1 MTHQNLES
9 QITPFRST
17 CPLLISLI
25 STVKLYFPFQRACLK
40 RRWALAPVDVLEGV
54 NMTVLQENS
63 SLWLPGAQNRTG
75 LSCIPAHLP
84 TCFSSSGALYLH
96 SVCPPDRIRPEPQ
109 RRSHQRASNTRG
121 QTNCKRPS
129 YINGAKVLCFI
140 WTCLALFVCAPHSFV
155 LGEILSTV
163 FSSNFKY
170 ASRWCQDIWLLISTF
185 KSHILLFCF
194 FSRQHL
200 HFTSERPHS
209 KVIKRSL
216 TVVKPGCECIT
227 VTDLMNHVY
236 SVDVWCVRF
245 EG

>member
-1 MTHQNLES
+1 MKERIAAGTLLNAPFRGRLADKLPICRPRGPRGLGTKWLIQYPES
-9 QITPFRST
+9 QITFRST
-17 CPLLISLI
+17 CPLLISPI

-40 RRWALAPVDVLEGV
+40 RRWALAPLGVLEGV

-63 SLWLPGAQNRTG
+63 SLWLPGAENRTG

-96 SVCPPDRIRPEPQ
+96 SVCPTDGTRPEPQ
-109 RRSHQRASNTRG
+109 RWSHQRASNTRG

-163 FSSNFKY
+163 FSSHFKY
-170 ASRWCQDIWLLISTF
+170 ASRRCQDI
-185 KSHILLFCF
+185 
-194 FSRQHL
+194 
-200 HFTSERPHS
+200 
-209 KVIKRSL
+209 
-216 TVVKPGCECIT
+216 
-227 VTDLMNHVY
+227 
-236 SVDVWCVRF
+236 
-245 EG
+245 